1 MSMPRNVPLRT
12 GIGRGHRGRR
22 RAIATVEFAL
32 VAPLLMLLLAG
43 VLDFTMLLRTATCAA
58 DAARAGTEYG
68 SRGASA
74 ALDYAGMQAAAL
86 NSAPGVTGMTAT
98 ATRSCK
104 CVDGTSVS
112 CGGSCTGGKMLVY
125 VQVTT
130 QAAAYTLFDYP
141 ALHFS
146 GAVTSTASMRAQ

>member
-1 MSMPRNVPLRT
+1 M
-12 GIGRGHRGRR
+12 
-22 RAIATVEFAL
+22 EFAL

-43 VLDFTMLLRTATCAA
+43 VLNVAMILRTATCAA

-68 SRGASA
+68 SRSASA

-86 NSAPGVTGMTAT
+86 NSSPGVTGMTAT

-104 CVDGTSVS
+104 CVDGSPVS
-112 CGGSCTGGKMLVY
+112 CGGVCTGGKMLVY

-130 QAAAYTLFDYP
+130 QATAHTVFDY
-141 ALHFS
+141 S
-146 GAVTSTASMRAQ
+146 GLNLSNLVTSQATMRAQ